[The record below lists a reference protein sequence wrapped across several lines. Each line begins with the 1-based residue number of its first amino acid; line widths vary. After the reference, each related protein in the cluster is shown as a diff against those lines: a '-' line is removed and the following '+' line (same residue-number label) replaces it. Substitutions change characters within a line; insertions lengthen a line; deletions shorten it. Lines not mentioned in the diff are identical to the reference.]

1 MYNIIDENG
10 NHIRSIT
17 LKEYAI
23 IDKIIYIGE
32 LYKSGRYTRS
42 DMELSELDDMI
53 DDYKRD
59 K

>member
-32 LYKSGRYTRS
+32 LYKSGRYARS